1 MKSTDSI
8 KKGND
13 LIILVDVS
21 YSFVGHQ
28 VINGGNLL
36 TAI

>member
-1 MKSTDSI
+1 MGSTDSI

-13 LIILVDVS
+13 LIIFVDVG
-21 YSFVGHQ
+21 YSFAGHQ
-28 VINGGNLL
+28 AINQGNLL

>member
-1 MKSTDSI
+1 MKSSDSS

-13 LIILVDVS
+13 LIISVDVS

-28 VINGGNLL
+28 NINWG
-36 TAI
+36 T